1 MKMKYF
7 FLGIRLNEVKNEVQY
22 LQEVLD
28 VSALLASKEAELDT
42 LEMFELILTDLKKR
56 KQHKKLLQIAKNL
69 LDSLEGNNK
78 NNGGDKT

>member
-1 MKMKYF
+1 M
-7 FLGIRLNEVKNEVQY
+7 QH

-69 LDSLEGNNK
+69 LGSLEGNNK
-78 NNGGDKT
+78 NNGGDKTLCIGTTFISS